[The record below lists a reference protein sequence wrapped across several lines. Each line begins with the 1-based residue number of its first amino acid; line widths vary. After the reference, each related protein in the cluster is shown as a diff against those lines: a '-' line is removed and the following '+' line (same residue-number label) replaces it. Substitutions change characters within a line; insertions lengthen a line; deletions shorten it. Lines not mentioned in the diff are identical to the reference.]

1 MGGLARRLRYIG
13 AYPTFMKGESSD
25 YPTKYRAFSG
35 TESLSFRRFS
45 LFLSAGNKTLSGG
58 MKVPTMDLELDE
70 NEINKRN
77 RQG

>member
-1 MGGLARRLRYIG
+1 
-13 AYPTFMKGESSD
+13 MK
-25 YPTKYRAFSG
+25 
-35 TESLSFRRFS
+35 RFS
-45 LFLSAGNKTLSGG
+45 LLLSAENKTLSGG